1 MEKKDAFEE
10 QKHSKDDNAEEELM
24 TQRFTEKELEKG
36 IRQLRKKSPG
46 PDGITLKCYST
57 LDHLQ
62 RRFF

>member
-1 MEKKDAFEE
+1 
-10 QKHSKDDNAEEELM
+10 M